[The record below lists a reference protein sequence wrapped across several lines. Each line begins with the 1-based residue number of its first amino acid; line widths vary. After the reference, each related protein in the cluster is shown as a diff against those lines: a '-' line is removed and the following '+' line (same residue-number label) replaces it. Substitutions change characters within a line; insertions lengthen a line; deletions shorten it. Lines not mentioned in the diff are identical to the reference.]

1 MKHELFIASRLKLGN
16 KGEANSRSLN
26 VAVVGIILAII
37 IMILSVVIVLGFKQ
51 EIKSKVT
58 SLDPHI
64 KVYNGAIGLDNNFAV
79 VDFREIAN
87 CINNTPSLR
96 EHFTSVSLIAE
107 KPAIL
112 KTNEN
117 FKGLQF
123 RGVDANYDFS
133 FLEKN
138 LVKGR
143 VPNIEN
149 RDSTQE
155 IIVSSIIA
163 KQLMLDVDDDIFT
176 YFIDEKVK
184 VRKCHIVGIF
194 STDFD
199 AFDKMYI
206 VGNISLLQSVNDLKP
221 HIGNYVGINIDNI
234 SNLDNAENLAYQLYG
249 KLALQSYDDVYNTTL
264 YNVTNTKRNNLSYF
278 TWLSMLDMN
287 VIIILTL
294 MIIVSSFTLIS
305 ALLMVVLERIKMIGL
320 FKALGATNTS
330 IRRIFIF
337 LTHKII
343 FKSMII
349 GNVVGI
355 GLALLQK
362 HFHILKLNPDAYYM
376 NYVPIDINIPA
387 IIILNIAILV
397 ISYITLI
404 GPSYIISSIKPTSTM
419 RFE

>member
-1 MKHELFIASRLKLGN
+1 
-16 KGEANSRSLN
+16 
-26 VAVVGIILAII
+26 
-37 IMILSVVIVLGFKQ
+37 
-51 EIKSKVT
+51 
-58 SLDPHI
+58 
-64 KVYNGAIGLDNNFAV
+64 
-79 VDFREIAN
+79 
-87 CINNTPSLR
+87 
-96 EHFTSVSLIAE
+96 
-107 KPAIL
+107 
-112 KTNEN
+112 
-117 FKGLQF
+117 
-123 RGVDANYDFS
+123 
-133 FLEKN
+133 
-138 LVKGR
+138 
-143 VPNIEN
+143 
-149 RDSTQE
+149 
-155 IIVSSIIA
+155 
-163 KQLMLDVDDDIFT
+163 MLDVGDRIFT

-194 STDFD
+194 STDFE

-206 VGNISLLQSVNDLKP
+206 VGNIALLQSVNGWKP
-221 HIGNYVGINIDNI
+221 HIGNYVGVNIDNI
-234 SNLDNAENLAYQLYG
+234 SNLDNAESLAYQLYG
-249 KLALQSYDDVYNTTL
+249 KLALQTYDDEYNTTL

-320 FKALGATNTS
+320 FKALGATNSS

-343 FKSMII
+343 FKSMLI
-349 GNVVGI
+349 GNAVGI

-376 NYVPIDINIPA
+376 NYVPIDINMPA

>member
-1 MKHELFIASRLKLGN
+1 MKHELFIASKLKLGN
-16 KGEANSRSLN
+16 KGGANSRSLN

-37 IMILSVVIVLGFKQ
+37 IMILSVVIVLGFKK
-51 EIKSKVT
+51 EITSKVT

-64 KVYNGAIGLDNNFAV
+64 KILNGAIGLDNNFAV
-79 VDFREIAN
+79 VDSREISNA
-87 CINNTPSLR
+87 INNDNSLKD
-96 EHFTSVSLIAE
+96 HFTSISLIAE

-112 KTNEN
+112 KTDDN

-133 FLEKN
+133 FLEKH

-143 VPNIEN
+143 VPSFEN
-149 RDSTQE
+149 SDSTQE

-163 KQLMLDVDDDIFT
+163 KQLKLDVGDHIYT

-199 AFDKMYI
+199 AFDKVFI
-206 VGNISLLQSVNDLKP
+206 VGNIALLQSVNGWKP
-221 HIGNYVGINIDNI
+221 YTGNYVGINIDNI
-234 SNLDNAENLAYQLYG
+234 GNLDNAESIAYILFG
-249 KLALQSYDDVYNTTL
+249 KLALQSYDDDYNTTL

-278 TWLSMLDMN
+278 SWLSMLDMN

>member
-1 MKHELFIASRLKLGN
+1 
-16 KGEANSRSLN
+16 
-26 VAVVGIILAII
+26 
-37 IMILSVVIVLGFKQ
+37 MILSVVIVLGFKK
-51 EIKSKVT
+51 EITSKVT

-64 KVYNGAIGLDNNFAV
+64 KILNGAIGLDNNFAV
-79 VDFREIAN
+79 VDSREISNA
-87 CINNTPSLR
+87 INNDNSLKD
-96 EHFTSVSLIAE
+96 HFTSISLIAE

-112 KTNEN
+112 KTDDN

-133 FLEKN
+133 FLEKH

-143 VPNIEN
+143 VPSFEN
-149 RDSTQE
+149 SDSTQE

-163 KQLMLDVDDDIFT
+163 KQLKLDVGDHIYT

-199 AFDKMYI
+199 AFDKVFI
-206 VGNISLLQSVNDLKP
+206 VGNIALLQSVNGWKP
-221 HIGNYVGINIDNI
+221 YTGNYVGINIDNI
-234 SNLDNAENLAYQLYG
+234 GNLDNAESIAYILFG
-249 KLALQSYDDVYNTTL
+249 KLALQSYDDDYNTTL

-278 TWLSMLDMN
+278 SWLSMLDMN

>member
-16 KGEANSRSLN
+16 KGDANSRSLT
-26 VAVVGIILAII
+26 VAVVGIILAIV

-51 EIKSKVT
+51 EIKLRVT

-64 KVYNGAIGLDNNFAV
+64 KVSNGAIGLDNNFAV
-79 VDFREIAN
+79 VDSREIAN
-87 CINNTPSLR
+87 GINSDSSLK
-96 EHFTSVSLIAE
+96 EHFTSISLIAE

-112 KTNEN
+112 KTDDN

-133 FLEKN
+133 FLESH

-143 VPNIEN
+143 VPNL
-149 RDSTQE
+149 DHQDCSQE
-155 IIVSSIIA
+155 IMISNIIA
-163 KQLMLDVDDDIFT
+163 KQLKLDVGDRIFT

-184 VRKCHIVGIF
+184 VRKCQIVGIF
-194 STDFD
+194 NTDFD
-199 AFDKMYI
+199 AFDKVFI
-206 VGNISLLQSVNDLKP
+206 VGNIALLQSVNGWKP
-221 HIGNYVGINIDNI
+221 HIGNFVGINIDNI
-234 SNLDNAENLAYQLYG
+234 DNLDNSEQLAYQLFS
-249 KLALQSYDDVYNTTL
+249 KLALQSYDDTYSTTL
-264 YNVTNTKRNNLSYF
+264 YNVTNTKRNNLAYF

-320 FKALGATNTS
+320 FKALGATNSS

-387 IIILNIAILV
+387 IIILNIAILL

-404 GPSYIISSIKPTSTM
+404 GPSFIISTIKPTSTM